1 MIKHIREALRLAGLR
16 QSEVTFSR
24 SPNGHPHITVAATGK
39 TVVASCSPRN
49 PDMAARM
56 LARDL
61 MRALSQQG
69 VPA

>member
-16 QSEVTFSR
+16 QSDVVFTR

-39 TVVASCSPRN
+39 TVVASCSPSN
-49 PDMAARM
+49 PHAAARM

-61 MRALSQQG
+61 MRAVSQQG
-69 VPA
+69 IHI